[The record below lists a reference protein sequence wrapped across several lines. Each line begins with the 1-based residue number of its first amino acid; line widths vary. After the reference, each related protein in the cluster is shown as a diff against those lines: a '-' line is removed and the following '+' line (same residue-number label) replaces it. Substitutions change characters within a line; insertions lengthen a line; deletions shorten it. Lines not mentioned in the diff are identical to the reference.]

1 MKMSFENQDKVKTYS
16 NIQKLKD
23 LTDPHCKKCKKNL
36 FTQEEN
42 DAKWKYASA
51 QKNKE
56 HQKWQQFST
65 CGLGTLG

>member
-1 MKMSFENQDKVKTYS
+1 MKISFKNRDKVKTYS

-23 LTDPHCKKCKKNL
+23 PTDPHCKKCKKNL

-42 DAKWKYASA
+42 DATWKYASA

-56 HQKWQQFST
+56 HQKWQQFSAH
-65 CGLGTLG
+65 GLGTLG